1 MTENENNQ
9 KENTHEE
16 HKHHHDGNCNHDHE
30 HDPMQQLAE
39 DFTKQNFPLLWNEH
53 KKQLKEMSKKEIA
66 EQMFFSGAS
75 MILNSVQQT
84 HEKPEG
90 VKSKEDNKTKNTK
103 TK

>member
-1 MTENENNQ
+1 MTDNRKNK
-9 KENTHEE
+9 KENTHKE
-16 HKHHHDGNCNHDHE
+16 HEHRHDGNCNHDHG

-39 DFTKQNFPLLWNEH
+39 DFTKQNFPVLWNEH

-84 HEKPEG
+84 HEKSENNKE
-90 VKSKEDNKTKNTK
+90 KSEEKNG
-103 TK
+103 

>member
-75 MILNSVQQT
+75 MILNSVQQKPNESEENKEEPNNKE
-84 HEKPEG
+84 EKSG
-90 VKSKEDNKTKNTK
+90 
-103 TK
+103 

>member
-1 MTENENNQ
+1 MTDNRKNK
-9 KENTHEE
+9 KENTHKE
-16 HKHHHDGNCNHDHE
+16 HEHRHDGNCNHDHG

-39 DFTKQNFPLLWNEH
+39 DFTKQNFTLLWNEH

-84 HEKPEG
+84 HK
-90 VKSKEDNKTKNTK
+90 KSEDNKEESKKK
-103 TK
+103 TE